1 MKNMDYSI
9 NWSTNTITVTKKF
22 MNAASQMNTDAY
34 SLMTELRA
42 LGMKMT
48 VKEMPHRKACPT
60 RLTYNRM
67 LAHIKC
73 MDDAESC
80 LKEFNIIRADSLS
93 TENPYQFVR
102 EWFMDRFPNH
112 GKLPEM
118 NTDYRI
124 VNTPANYNTQTAK
137 N

>member
-34 SLMTELRA
+34 ALMMELRA

-48 VKEMPHRKACPT
+48 VKETPHRKACPT
-60 RLTYNRM
+60 RLTYTRM

-73 MDDAESC
+73 LDA
-80 LKEFNIIRADSLS
+80 A
-93 TENPYQFVR
+93 
-102 EWFMDRFPNH
+102 
-112 GKLPEM
+112 
-118 NTDYRI
+118 
-124 VNTPANYNTQTAK
+124 
-137 N
+137 